1 MGSTGSLASTG
12 AKEAAGVALRRTLA
26 TRLCAPLLALLVVV
40 TAGCG
45 FQLRGSYS
53 LPYENIYISGPDYA
67 IIIAGLKRAVRA
79 SGTRLAAT
87 PNDAEATFQPTGE
100 LRMPMILSLSS
111 SGRVR
116 EKRLTY
122 RYNYRIVDNK
132 GRDLVLPGTVE
143 IYRDITYADSD
154 VLTKTQEEELLW
166 KDMEK
171 DVIDQLMRRIAAVKP
186 VAPTELEE

>member
-1 MGSTGSLASTG
+1 MGSTHS
-12 AKEAAGVALRRTLA
+12 RTLA
-26 TRLCAPLLALLVVV
+26 TRLFAPLLALLVAV

-53 LPYENIYISGPDYA
+53 LPYESIYITGPDYA
-67 IIIAGLKRAVRA
+67 IIIAGLKRAVRS
-79 SGTRLAAT
+79 SGTRLADT
-87 PNDAEATFQPTGE
+87 PNDAEANFLPTGE
-100 LRMPMILSLSS
+100 FRLPVILSLSS

-122 RYNYRIVDNK
+122 RYSYRIVDKEN
-132 GRDLVLPGTVE
+132 RDLVLPGTVE

-166 KDMEK
+166 KDMER
-171 DVIDQLMRRIAAVKP
+171 DVVDQLMRRIAAVKP
-186 VAPTELEE
+186 ITPTEREE